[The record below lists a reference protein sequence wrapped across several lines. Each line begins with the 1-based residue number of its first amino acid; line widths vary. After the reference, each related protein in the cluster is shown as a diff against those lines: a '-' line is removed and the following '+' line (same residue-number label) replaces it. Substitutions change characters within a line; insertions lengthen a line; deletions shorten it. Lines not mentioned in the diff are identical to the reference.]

1 MGDGTSRVYE
11 ESYVQDD
18 DDDSQSGMQTYF
30 NIISTS
36 SDVRE
41 NMMLDYFPADQI
53 IMRNP
58 WLTMFCTYMNRT
70 SFLPKRLCTDL
81 NSLPVRTVS
90 GWMDLLLSQTA

>member
-41 NMMLDYFPADQI
+41 NMMLGFFSRSDRYVKSSAD
-53 IMRNP
+53 NGAH
-58 WLTMFCTYMNRT
+58 LH
-70 SFLPKRLCTDL
+70 KK
-81 NSLPVRTVS
+81 
-90 GWMDLLLSQTA
+90 A

>member
-30 NIISTS
+30 NIFSTS

-41 NMMLDYFPADQI
+41 NMMLNFFSGESNHYA
-53 IMRNP
+53 
-58 WLTMFCTYMNRT
+58 
-70 SFLPKRLCTDL
+70 K
-81 NSLPVRTVS
+81 SLA
-90 GWMDLLLSQTA
+90 GNGLHLHE